1 MFRIRYEGILSNDR
15 FCALHFTEKYICLH
29 YKGIDVIRG
38 HYRPSGGRIAQTYS
52 AHSADSVDA
61 ASVKNDVTN
70 TQLYDYQIKK
80 AKKIHV
86 KDISRLCV
94 DTFLGEGDDWLHINR
109 EKQRVARDITNRWSK

>member
-1 MFRIRYEGILSNDR
+1 MRAFYLTIVFVLCNSLKN
-15 FCALHFTEKYICLH
+15 ASAFTT
-29 YKGIDVIRG
+29 KGLDVIRG
-38 HYRPSGGRIAQTYS
+38 HHRPSGGWIAGTYS